1 MCFAKTDLLTKHC
14 TGSAWIWSKPHVQ
27 QQFCHDNVNWPRW
40 ATTGSFKYL
49 SFIYIYLHRLLTF
62 NLFGVFLKVY
72 QASTTTRTAP
82 GGVREVQR
90 SVSDSRSGVRKM
102 AVGRHLG
109 ERGHVVEKEQNY
121 YTGDSEEREDFIN
134 IEEGKI
140 VV

>member
-1 MCFAKTDLLTKHC
+1 M
-14 TGSAWIWSKPHVQ
+14 
-27 QQFCHDNVNWPRW
+27 
-40 ATTGSFKYL
+40 
-49 SFIYIYLHRLLTF
+49 
-62 NLFGVFLKVY
+62 Y

-134 IEEGKI
+134 IEEGWLLFNREIFYSKFLEGFKLFQNI
-140 VV
+140 

>member
-1 MCFAKTDLLTKHC
+1 MYSSSSVMTMSTGPDGQPQVALNICLLSTF
-14 TGSAWIWSKPHVQ
+14 TI
-27 QQFCHDNVNWPRW
+27 
-40 ATTGSFKYL
+40 
-49 SFIYIYLHRLLTF
+49 LLTF
-62 NLFGVFLKVY
+62 NFCLTSFGLFLKVY

-90 SVSDSRSGVRKM
+90 SVTDSRSGVRKM